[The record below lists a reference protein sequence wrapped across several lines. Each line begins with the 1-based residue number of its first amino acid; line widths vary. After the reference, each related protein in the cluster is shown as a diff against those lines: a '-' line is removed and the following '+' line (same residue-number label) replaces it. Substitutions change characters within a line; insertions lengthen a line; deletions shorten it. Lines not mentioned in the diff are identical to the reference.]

1 MNNILIRPPSFIT
14 GNIGDESLIITLKY
28 LLVNKNLIFFEK

>member
-1 MNNILIRPPSFIT
+1 MNNILIRPPSFIK
-14 GNIGDESLIITLKY
+14 GNIGDEALICTLKY